1 MIVKALDFMNSRTHT
16 SDVPQKATTNST
28 LPQRKAVARLTIVLP
43 QDVADRLE
51 DLHNSS
57 GIPKV
62 RLITNSL
69 NQYFPAME
77 KTHA

>member
-1 MIVKALDFMNSRTHT
+1 MTVKALDFMNSRTHT
-16 SDVPQKATTNST
+16 SVVSQKATATST
-28 LPQRKAVARLTIVLP
+28 VTQRKALSRLTIVLP

-51 DLHNSS
+51 ALHSNT

-69 NQYFPAME
+69 NEYLPAME
-77 KTHA
+77 KLHA